1 MVERLDS
8 KPVARAEERPGAP
21 VVNHECPFAIEAPQA
36 VLAPLEVGLQ
46 QDFSVAGGTKGMP
59 QGAELFPKLDVV
71 ENLAVEHQHGGI
83 VSAPHRLVAGGA
95 EIEDRQA
102 LEAKADLAFDEH
114 TGVIGTT
121 VRQRADH
128 RGHQIRRAPCA
139 GEHANSHDAAHG
151 YRIASISIAEPS
163 HHNGALGSTSRVAAT
178 TCASLGWFS
187 ANVGDNNS
195 ISKYSTLRTSNPTC
209 FSARSASCRVNCTA
223 GIGSSAGLRCWCTR
237 TNRRYRLDL
246 LSSDTRSSPPGRST
260 RRHSASARSGASTYS
275 RDPRTVTAS
284 NVPSAKGRPSAEAA
298 ALKRP
303 ESSLARRPHSR
314 AMPTETSVPTY

>member
-1 MVERLDS
+1 MCGIVAVRMLAGARSASDLVTPMVGTLAHRGPDDAGVFVEGQIGLGFKRLAILDLS
-8 KPVARAEERPGAP
+8 PTGHQPMRSADDTAVLVFNGEIFNYVELREELRTLGHTFRSTGDAEVLLQAYLQWGEDCLRRFNAEERPGAP

-163 HHNGALGSTSRVAAT
+163 HHN
-178 TCASLGWFS
+178 
-187 ANVGDNNS
+187 
-195 ISKYSTLRTSNPTC
+195 
-209 FSARSASCRVNCTA
+209 
-223 GIGSSAGLRCWCTR
+223 
-237 TNRRYRLDL
+237 
-246 LSSDTRSSPPGRST
+246 
-260 RRHSASARSGASTYS
+260 
-275 RDPRTVTAS
+275 
-284 NVPSAKGRPSAEAA
+284 
-298 ALKRP
+298 
-303 ESSLARRPHSR
+303 
-314 AMPTETSVPTY
+314 